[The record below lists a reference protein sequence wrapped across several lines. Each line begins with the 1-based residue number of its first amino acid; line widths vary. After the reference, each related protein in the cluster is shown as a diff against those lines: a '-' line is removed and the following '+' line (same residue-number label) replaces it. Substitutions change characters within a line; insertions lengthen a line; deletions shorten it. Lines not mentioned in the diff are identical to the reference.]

1 MEKFRSYFTKRNIG
15 LALGSTFATL
25 VLRRMMIGRSSST
38 TSRNV
43 AFPFT
48 RFLDD
53 LRANRVSKIS
63 MQDESYQVALRS
75 SPKNTYSTVVVPLLL
90 QVCGPEI
97 VDLIRKN
104 QVAIQAPTKSLR
116 EKIFPFL
123 LLMLPFVYLIVSLR
137 MLKNQYSSKN
147 EVGKR
152 NNNARR
158 NTTQPRFRD
167 VAGIDAAK
175 AEMME
180 IVHFLK
186 DPSKYRRVGAK
197 LPKGILLWG
206 PSGTGKT
213 LLARAV
219 AAEANVAFFSCSASD
234 FVEMLVGRGAARVRS
249 SPPGKIDTYSLSL
262 NNTTRHNNRYEICFN
277 VLQNIRDRPLCL

>member
-1 MEKFRSYFTKRNIG
+1 MEKLRSYLTKRNVG
-15 LALGSTFATL
+15 LALGSTFVTL
-25 VLRRMMIGRSSST
+25 LLRRMIRGPST
-38 TSRNV
+38 TTRN
-43 AFPFT
+43 ASFPFT
-48 RFLDD
+48 QFLED
-53 LRANRVSKIS
+53 LRANRVSRIS
-63 MQDESYQVALRS
+63 MQDEFYHVALRS

-104 QVAIQAPTKSLR
+104 GVAIGAPSKSLR

-123 LLMLPFVYLIVSLR
+123 LLMLPFIYLIVSLR

-158 NTTQPRFRD
+158 STTQPRFRD

-206 PSGTGKT
+206 PSGTW
-213 LLARAV
+213 
-219 AAEANVAFFSCSASD
+219 
-234 FVEMLVGRGAARVRS
+234 M
-249 SPPGKIDTYSLSL
+249 
-262 NNTTRHNNRYEICFN
+262 
-277 VLQNIRDRPLCL
+277 